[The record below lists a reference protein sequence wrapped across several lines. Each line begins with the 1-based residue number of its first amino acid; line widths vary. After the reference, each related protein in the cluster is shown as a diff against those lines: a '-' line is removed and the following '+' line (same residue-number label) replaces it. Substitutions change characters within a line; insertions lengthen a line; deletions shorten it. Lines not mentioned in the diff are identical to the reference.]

1 MTPQEVKAILKSART
16 AEREYRLARDKM
28 QAYREFLQGGKG
40 VNYSD
45 KPKSESNGNSVE
57 NTLVLLADYEAE
69 CRQRMTQLVTV
80 RKQING
86 YIAPLPFPEKEV
98 MTRRYICCQQW
109 EDIAAAMNYNLRHV
123 YKIHDSALQQMA
135 LNGTIFL

>member
-28 QAYREFLQGGKG
+28 QAYRELLQGGKG

-57 NTLVLLADYEAE
+57 NALVLLADYEAE
-69 CRQRMTQLVTV
+69 CRQRMTQLVTI

-86 YIAPLPFPEKEV
+86 YIDPLPFPEKEV
-98 MTRRYICCQQW
+98 MTRRYICCQHW
-109 EDIAAAMNYNLRHV
+109 EDIAAAMNYSRQHV
-123 YKIHDSALQQMA
+123 TRIHGHALQKMC
-135 LNGTIFL
+135 LNVT